1 LRVLVD
7 ESLPRQ
13 LSNELQGHEVSTV
26 RQQGWTGLTNGVL
39 LRTAVDAEFQVI
51 VTADRNL
58 RYQQNIPAIG
68 IAVIVLIGT
77 RNRIQ
82 DLRPMLPR
90 VLKALRAIEPGHVVE
105 VAS

>member
-1 LRVLVD
+1 VRVLVD

-13 LSNELQGHEVSTV
+13 IASELPGHEVSTV

-39 LRTAVDAEFQVI
+39 LRNAVDAGFQVI
-51 VTADRNL
+51 VTADQNL

-77 RNRIQ
+77 RNRIE

-90 VLKALRAIEPGHVVE
+90 VLKALGAIEPGHVVE